1 MPSQSSPGGH
11 NISRLTA
18 SAVII
23 LIATLLPSSASALT
37 ALSQGYSTEAPLSIG
52 SLVSLKK
59 GSNDAVEPSVLAN
72 SDSIIGVVVNPDGSL
87 LSVSNSA
94 GQAQVAT
101 SGVANLIVS
110 DINGEIIQGDQIT
123 ASPIKGVGMKATS
136 NTKVIGIAQDK
147 PSYDNKKHE
156 YTTESGIKESFK
168 LGQIPIVISVSYY
181 TKAPEKTVIPHA
193 LQNIANSVAGKK
205 VSTLPILISSA
216 IFLIMLIAV
225 VSIIYSLIRSSIISI
240 GRNPLAQS
248 AVFRDVIQ
256 LSALVVIIIGVSL
269 LAIYFILTKL

>member
-1 MPSQSSPGGH
+1 
-11 NISRLTA
+11 
-18 SAVII
+18 
-23 LIATLLPSSASALT
+23 
-37 ALSQGYSTEAPLSIG
+37 
-52 SLVSLKK
+52 
-59 GSNDAVEPSVLAN
+59 
-72 SDSIIGVVVNPDGSL
+72 
-87 LSVSNSA
+87 
-94 GQAQVAT
+94 
-101 SGVANLIVS
+101 
-110 DINGEIIQGDQIT
+110 
-123 ASPIKGVGMKATS
+123 MKATS
-136 NTKVIGIAQDK
+136 NTKVIGIARDK
-147 PSYDNKKHE
+147 PSYDDKKYE

-181 TKAPEKTVIPHA
+181 TKAPEKTIIPPA